1 MDSSSP
7 LSAAAAA
14 ATHGLRIRKAS
25 PVRNRSA
32 MADEDDPTAIE
43 DDADDAAFVWL
54 QAAVQEIL
62 AAQPENTRDAGTCAL
77 LRA

>member
-1 MDSSSP
+1 MDY
-7 LSAAAAA
+7 
-14 ATHGLRIRKAS
+14 
-25 PVRNRSA
+25 
-32 MADEDDPTAIE
+32 EDDPTAIE

-62 AAQPENTRDAGTCAL
+62 ATQPEDPQAAETSAL

>member
-1 MDSSSP
+1 
-7 LSAAAAA
+7 
-14 ATHGLRIRKAS
+14 
-25 PVRNRSA
+25 
-32 MADEDDPTAIE
+32 MADEDDLTAME

-62 AAQPENTRDAGTCAL
+62 ATQPEDPGDAAATSAL

>member
-1 MDSSSP
+1 
-7 LSAAAAA
+7 
-14 ATHGLRIRKAS
+14 
-25 PVRNRSA
+25 
-32 MADEDDPTAIE
+32 MADEDDLTAME